1 MCLKADAAAV
11 ICLSSFAAPAL
22 PRERERGTRR
32 RRLERS
38 NINLLKK
45 HRISRPN
52 FISQSNKAAK
62 QRERERERER
72 RRPDYHSLCLPF
84 ASAGGIRLAR
94 SDKMQNPL
102 KFITVARP
110 TPSAFH
116 FLQILFCQCLI
127 IDINIAACKSKSI
140 SSILLADSHSFVEPQ
155 RIILF
160 SGTKTRKEANKA
172 SCIPSAEKREV
183 SPSLKAR
190 HMPSSDCNERSA
202 LCIRQRSIFFVCTRL
217 QT

>member
-1 MCLKADAAAV
+1 MCLKADAAAAAAV

-22 PRERERGTRR
+22 PRERKRNTA

-62 QRERERERER
+62 QREREKGGGRIIIRSACR
-72 RRPDYHSLCLPF
+72 LPPRAEF
-84 ASAGGIRLAR
+84 AR

-140 SSILLADSHSFVEPQ
+140 SL
-155 RIILF
+155 
-160 SGTKTRKEANKA
+160 
-172 SCIPSAEKREV
+172 
-183 SPSLKAR
+183 
-190 HMPSSDCNERSA
+190 
-202 LCIRQRSIFFVCTRL
+202 
-217 QT
+217 